1 MEIFTIF
8 PAWFSDGKKYCCQVK
23 VLLSPEFYIG
33 DEWEARVVERMAK
46 FTVNGVPGWGIAE
59 WMYRNTLGKVN
70 CNVSPPKE

>member
-1 MEIFTIF
+1 
-8 PAWFSDGKKYCCQVK
+8 

-46 FTVNGVPGWGIAE
+46 FIVNGVPGWGIAE

-70 CNVSPPKE
+70 CNVSSPKE